1 MVSHKGL
8 ERDPFQQRGG
18 SMRRPFDTVV
28 IFGTLWLLGSMTI
41 DVLTPK
47 ELTVFMI
54 GAALAPGMALAALLY
69 ALDYPLIDFSIA
81 ASALW
86 VGTTIALTMITPK
99 PLSSHAVWVGLVP
112 PLVAGGLIRVVRKW
126 LGKKAGKPESERD

>member
-1 MVSHKGL
+1 
-8 ERDPFQQRGG
+8 
-18 SMRRPFDTVV
+18 MRRPFDTVV

-54 GAALAPGMALAALLY
+54 GTALAPAMALAAVLY
-69 ALDYPLIDFSIA
+69 TLDYPLIEFTIV

-86 VGTTIALTMITPK
+86 VSTAIALTAISPK
-99 PLSSHAVWVGLVP
+99 PLSPHAVWVGLAA
-112 PLVAGGLIRVVRKW
+112 PLLAGGLIRIARKW
-126 LGKKAGKPESERD
+126 RRGKSGEPGCEKDKADGSSA

>member
-8 ERDPFQQRGG
+8 ERDPLQQRGG

-41 DVLTPK
+41 DVLTPR

-54 GAALAPGMALAALLY
+54 GAALAPAVALAGLLY
-69 ALDYPLIDFSIA
+69 ALDYPLIDFAIV

-86 VGTTIALTMITPK
+86 VATTIGLTMITPK

-112 PLVAGGLIRVVRKW
+112 PLVAGGVIRIARKW
-126 LGKKAGKPESERD
+126 RSDKSGQPESERE